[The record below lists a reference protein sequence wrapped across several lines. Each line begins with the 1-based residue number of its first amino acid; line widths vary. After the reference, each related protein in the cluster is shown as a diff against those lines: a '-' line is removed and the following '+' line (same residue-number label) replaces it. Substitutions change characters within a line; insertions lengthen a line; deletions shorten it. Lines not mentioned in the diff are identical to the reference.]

1 MRYFDHD
8 TDAAKDEL
16 IQALRLECGGAA
28 VDVYWTILEQIYLN
42 ETDLVLSANRPET
55 KSVLHWLCTD
65 WNTFAMVIKA
75 TQQIGLFVVTENG
88 EGEYTVHSERAQRNI
103 DAYHQKQET
112 ARQNGRK
119 GGRKP
124 KANQRETESVFLANQ
139 TLTQPL
145 TKEKEKEKETSK
157 EDVPKGT
164 SKKPARFTRPGVDD
178 VRSYADEIGQP
189 GFDATRFIDYYDSN
203 GWKVGRN
210 AMKDWR
216 AAVRSWV
223 RREGGKDDGYAK
235 YR

>member
-28 VDVYWTILEQIYLN
+28 VDVYWTILEQIYMN

-65 WNTFAMVIKA
+65 WNTLETVIKA

-103 DAYHQKQET
+103 DAYHLKQET
-112 ARQNGRK
+112 ARQNGKK

-124 KANQRETESVFLANQ
+124 KANQSLTGLVSERNQ
-139 TLTQPL
+139 SLTNVQA
-145 TKEKEKEKETSK
+145 KEKEKEKENIKEELPKGSSK
-157 EDVPKGT
+157 KSARFEKPCEEDVE
-164 SKKPARFTRPGVDD
+164 R
-178 VRSYADEIGQP
+178 YASEIGCP
-189 GFDATRFIDYYDSN
+189 GFNARHFVDYYDSN

-210 AMKDWR
+210 PMKDWR